1 MATSIHSSLSCL
13 LPSLYS
19 LFLNRKIFHLFVYI
33 HVYMHC
39 VRRCREVSDISCV
52 QLLYNTR
59 QAGLHSLTTNLDY
72 LTLSPHICNIV
83 QHTCTCIVSVKKTF
97 PLLFTVYPFRFTLE
111 HAKRNGNR
119 RTEVTVFPFT
129 EWYCKRFF

>member
-19 LFLNRKIFHLFVYI
+19 LFLNRTIFHLLVYI
-33 HVYMHC
+33 HVYIHC

-72 LTLSPHICNIV
+72 LTLSPHICNVV
-83 QHTCTCIVSVKKTF
+83 QHTCTCIVSVKKT
-97 PLLFTVYPFRFTLE
+97 LSIAVYRIPIPFHSR
-111 HAKRNGNR
+111 ACK
-119 RTEVTVFPFT
+119 T
-129 EWYCKRFF
+129 EWKQTNGSNCFPVYRMVL